1 MLFMSIYTY
10 EPGNRD
16 AIIKRRAEK
25 GAMLPPGIKVLGEWS
40 SMAGLRV
47 FRLVEAEDP
56 KAFVAAAMAW
66 TDLGKLETYPVIP
79 TEEVMKLVAS
89 KK

>member
-16 AIIKRRAEK
+16 AVMKRRVEQ
-25 GAMLPPGIKVLGEWS
+25 GAMVPQGVRVVGEWGS
-40 SMAGLRV
+40 LSGGRV

-56 KAFVAAAMAW
+56 KAFSGAAMAW
-66 TDLGKLETYPVIP
+66 TDLGKIETYPVMP
-79 TEEVMKLVAS
+79 TEEVMKLVES
-89 KK
+89 NK

>member
-1 MLFMSIYTY
+1 
-10 EPGNRD
+10 
-16 AIIKRRAEK
+16 
-25 GAMLPPGIKVLGEWS
+25 MLPPGIKVLGEWS